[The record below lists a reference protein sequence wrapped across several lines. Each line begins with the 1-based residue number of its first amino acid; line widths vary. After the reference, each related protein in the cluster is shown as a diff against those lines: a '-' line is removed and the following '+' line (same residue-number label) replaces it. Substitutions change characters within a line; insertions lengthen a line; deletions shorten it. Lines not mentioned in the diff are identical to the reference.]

1 MIYNAKDNLYLFK
14 DNLLYIT
21 QRIKKRFQEV
31 QKKPS
36 DLEGHIRHH
45 SFNTPGKSGF
55 STSESTSD
63 WLKK

>member
-36 DLEGHIRHH
+36 DLEGLNIL
-45 SFNTPGKSGF
+45 F
-55 STSESTSD
+55 
-63 WLKK
+63 